1 MSRLEKLMRKSNLD
15 ISLLGAALNISD
27 EKMRNIIEN
36 DRLDL
41 LEDIMLG
48 EMARVLGI
56 DEESLVDGYL

>member
-1 MSRLEKLMRKSNLD
+1 MRKSNLD
-15 ISLLGAALNISD
+15 IGLLGAALNISD

-41 LEDIMLG
+41 LDDIMLG

-56 DEESLVDGYL
+56 DEESLVDASL